1 MKKFLCLL
9 LTVCLIF
16 TFAACTAS
24 DQPQDPDTDNPAAG
38 DNAAGAET
46 PGDADSADTD
56 QGDMEA
62 SKPDAD
68 AQDPEHAEKD
78 DQSKDD
84 QNSKTDVKPSTKPA
98 DTNKAD
104 TDKKPSASTS
114 KPSTSKP
121 SASKPSTSK
130 PSASDKNDSSKSDAP
145 TSPLNLLNTVWKSY
159 SEDDKFPAS
168 GGDYSEENAKD
179 DAPGKFDVSDSAVLE
194 STLAV
199 PEASADLLKKAASL
213 THMMNLNTFTAGA
226 FQLKDSKNA
235 DKFAKAMKESIEN
248 RHWVCGFPD
257 KFVIIKV
264 NGYVVSA
271 FGAADL
277 IDTFKSK
284 TLKAYQDAK
293 VYCEEN
299 IE

>member
-9 LTVCLIF
+9 LAVCLVF
-16 TFAACTAS
+16 SFAACTAN

-38 DNAAGAET
+38 DNAAGSESAGDTAGADTGKEDQ
-46 PGDADSADTD
+46 DADPSGEDSAQKPDDHQKDNITKED
-56 QGDMEA
+56 EA
-62 SKPDAD
+62 SKPE
-68 AQDPEHAEKD
+68 Q
-78 DQSKDD
+78 
-84 QNSKTDVKPSTKPA
+84 
-98 DTNKAD
+98 
-104 TDKKPSASTS
+104 KPSASTD
-114 KPSTSKP
+114 KPAASKP

-130 PSASDKNDSSKSDAP
+130 PSADKHDTDKANKPS
-145 TSPLNLLNTVWKSY
+145 SPLNLLNTVWKSY

-179 DAPGKFDVSDSAVLE
+179 DAPGEFDVSDSAVLE

-199 PEASADLLKKAASL
+199 PEDSADLLKKAASL

-248 RHWVCGFPD
+248 RRWVCGFPD

-271 FGAADL
+271 FGAEDL

>member
-9 LTVCLIF
+9 LAVCLVF
-16 TFAACTAS
+16 SFAACTAS

-38 DNAAGAET
+38 DNAAGSENAGNTAGADTGKEDQ
-46 PGDADSADTD
+46 DADPSGEDSAQKPDDHQKDDITKED
-56 QGDMEA
+56 EA
-62 SKPDAD
+62 SKPE
-68 AQDPEHAEKD
+68 Q
-78 DQSKDD
+78 
-84 QNSKTDVKPSTKPA
+84 
-98 DTNKAD
+98 
-104 TDKKPSASTS
+104 KPSASTD
-114 KPSTSKP
+114 KPAASKP

-130 PSASDKNDSSKSDAP
+130 PSADKHDTDKANKPS
-145 TSPLNLLNTVWKSY
+145 SPLNLLNTVWKSY

-199 PEASADLLKKAASL
+199 PEDSADLLKKAASL

-248 RHWVCGFPD
+248 RRWVCGFPD

-271 FGAADL
+271 FGAEDL

>member
-9 LTVCLIF
+9 LAVCLVF
-16 TFAACTAS
+16 SFAACTAS

-38 DNAAGAET
+38 DNAAGSESAGDTAGADTGKEDQ
-46 PGDADSADTD
+46 DADPSGEDSAQKPDDHQKDNITKED
-56 QGDMEA
+56 EA
-62 SKPDAD
+62 SKPE
-68 AQDPEHAEKD
+68 Q
-78 DQSKDD
+78 
-84 QNSKTDVKPSTKPA
+84 
-98 DTNKAD
+98 
-104 TDKKPSASTS
+104 KPSASTD
-114 KPSTSKP
+114 KPAASKP

-130 PSASDKNDSSKSDAP
+130 PSADKHDTDKANKPS
-145 TSPLNLLNTVWKSY
+145 SPLNLLNTVWKSY

-199 PEASADLLKKAASL
+199 PEDSADLLKKAASL

-235 DKFAKAMKESIEN
+235 DKFAKAMKEGIEN
-248 RHWVCGFPD
+248 RRWVCGFPD

>member
-9 LTVCLIF
+9 LAACLVF
-16 TFAACTAS
+16 SFAACTAN

-38 DNAAGAET
+38 DKAAGSESAGDTAGADTGKEDQ
-46 PGDADSADTD
+46 DADPSGEDSAQKPDDHQKDDTSKEE
-56 QGDMEA
+56 EA
-62 SKPDAD
+62 SKPE
-68 AQDPEHAEKD
+68 Q
-78 DQSKDD
+78 
-84 QNSKTDVKPSTKPA
+84 
-98 DTNKAD
+98 
-104 TDKKPSASTS
+104 KPSASTD
-114 KPSTSKP
+114 KPAASKP

-130 PSASDKNDSSKSDAP
+130 PSADKHDTDKVNKPS
-145 TSPLNLLNTVWKSY
+145 SPLNLLNTVWKSY

-199 PEASADLLKKAASL
+199 PEDSADLLKKAASL

-248 RHWVCGFPD
+248 RRWVCGFPD

-271 FGAADL
+271 FGAEDL

>member
-9 LTVCLIF
+9 LAVCLVF
-16 TFAACTAS
+16 SFAACTAN

-38 DNAAGAET
+38 DNAAGSESAGDTAGADTGKEDQ
-46 PGDADSADTD
+46 DADPSGEDSAQKPDDHQKDNITKED
-56 QGDMEA
+56 EA
-62 SKPDAD
+62 SKPE
-68 AQDPEHAEKD
+68 Q
-78 DQSKDD
+78 
-84 QNSKTDVKPSTKPA
+84 
-98 DTNKAD
+98 
-104 TDKKPSASTS
+104 KPSASTD
-114 KPSTSKP
+114 KPAASKP

-130 PSASDKNDSSKSDAP
+130 PSADKHDTDKANKPS
-145 TSPLNLLNTVWKSY
+145 SPLNLLNTVWKSY
-159 SEDDKFPAS
+159 SEDDKFPDS

-199 PEASADLLKKAASL
+199 PEDSADLLKKAASL

-248 RHWVCGFPD
+248 RRWVCGFPD

-271 FGAADL
+271 FGAEDL

>member
-9 LTVCLIF
+9 LTACLMF
-16 TFAACTAS
+16 SFAACTAS

-46 PGDADSADTD
+46 PGDADSTGTD

-68 AQDPEHAEKD
+68 AQDPAHAEKD

-98 DTNKAD
+98 GTNKAD
-104 TDKKPSASTS
+104 TDKKPSAG
-114 KPSTSKP
+114 TSKP

-130 PSASDKNDSSKSDAP
+130 PSATDKNDSSKSDAP
-145 TSPLNLLNTVWKSY
+145 TSPLNLLSTVWKSY

-179 DAPGKFDVSDSAVLE
+179 DAPGNFGLSDSAVLE

>member
-9 LTVCLIF
+9 LAACLVF
-16 TFAACTAS
+16 SFAACTAN

-38 DNAAGAET
+38 GNAAGSENAGDTAGADTGKEDQ
-46 PGDADSADTD
+46 DADPSGEDSAQKPDDHQKDDTSKEE
-56 QGDMEA
+56 EA
-62 SKPDAD
+62 SKPE
-68 AQDPEHAEKD
+68 Q
-78 DQSKDD
+78 
-84 QNSKTDVKPSTKPA
+84 
-98 DTNKAD
+98 
-104 TDKKPSASTS
+104 KPSASTD
-114 KPSTSKP
+114 KPAASKP

-130 PSASDKNDSSKSDAP
+130 PSADKHDTDKVNKPS
-145 TSPLNLLNTVWKSY
+145 SPLNLLNTVWKSY

-199 PEASADLLKKAASL
+199 PEDSADLLKKAASL

-248 RHWVCGFPD
+248 RRWVCGFPD

-271 FGAADL
+271 FGAEDL

>member
-9 LTVCLIF
+9 LAVCLVF
-16 TFAACTAS
+16 SFAACTAS

-38 DNAAGAET
+38 DNAAGSESAGDTAGADTGKEDQ
-46 PGDADSADTD
+46 DADPSGEDSAQKPDDHQKDDTTKED
-56 QGDMEA
+56 EA
-62 SKPDAD
+62 SKPE
-68 AQDPEHAEKD
+68 Q
-78 DQSKDD
+78 
-84 QNSKTDVKPSTKPA
+84 
-98 DTNKAD
+98 
-104 TDKKPSASTS
+104 KPSASTD
-114 KPSTSKP
+114 KPAASKP

-130 PSASDKNDSSKSDAP
+130 PSADKHDTDKANKPS
-145 TSPLNLLNTVWKSY
+145 SPLNLLNTVWKSY

-199 PEASADLLKKAASL
+199 PEDSADLLKNAASL

-248 RHWVCGFPD
+248 RRWVCGFPD

>member
-9 LTVCLIF
+9 LTVCLMF
-16 TFAACTAS
+16 SFAACTAS

-38 DNAAGAET
+38 DNAAGTQT

-68 AQDPEHAEKD
+68 AQDPAPAEKD

-98 DTNKAD
+98 GTNKAD
-104 TDKKPSASTS
+104 TDKKPSAGT
-114 KPSTSKP
+114 
-121 SASKPSTSK
+121 SKPSTSK

-179 DAPGKFDVSDSAVLE
+179 DAPGNFGLSDSAVLE

>member
-9 LTVCLIF
+9 LAVCLVF
-16 TFAACTAS
+16 SFAACTAN

-38 DNAAGAET
+38 DNAAGSENAGNTAGADTGKEDQ
-46 PGDADSADTD
+46 DADPSGEDSAQKPDDHQKDDITKED
-56 QGDMEA
+56 EA
-62 SKPDAD
+62 SKPE
-68 AQDPEHAEKD
+68 Q
-78 DQSKDD
+78 
-84 QNSKTDVKPSTKPA
+84 
-98 DTNKAD
+98 
-104 TDKKPSASTS
+104 KPSASTD
-114 KPSTSKP
+114 KPAASKP

-130 PSASDKNDSSKSDAP
+130 PSADKHDTDKANKPS
-145 TSPLNLLNTVWKSY
+145 SPLNLLNTVWKSY

-199 PEASADLLKKAASL
+199 PEDSADLLKNAASL

-226 FQLKDSKNA
+226 FQLKDSKNS

-248 RHWVCGFPD
+248 RRWVCGFPD

-271 FGAADL
+271 FGAEDL

-284 TLKAYQDAK
+284 TLKAYQDAQ

>member
-9 LTVCLIF
+9 LAVCLVF
-16 TFAACTAS
+16 SFAACTAN

-38 DNAAGAET
+38 DNAAGSESAGDTAGADTGKEDQ
-46 PGDADSADTD
+46 DADPSGEDSAQKPDDHQKDNITKED
-56 QGDMEA
+56 EA
-62 SKPDAD
+62 SKPE
-68 AQDPEHAEKD
+68 Q
-78 DQSKDD
+78 
-84 QNSKTDVKPSTKPA
+84 
-98 DTNKAD
+98 
-104 TDKKPSASTS
+104 KPSASTD
-114 KPSTSKP
+114 KPAASKP

-130 PSASDKNDSSKSDAP
+130 PSADKHDTDKANKPS
-145 TSPLNLLNTVWKSY
+145 SPLNLLNTVWKSY

-199 PEASADLLKKAASL
+199 PEDSADLLKKAASL

-248 RHWVCGFPD
+248 RRWVCGFPD

-271 FGAADL
+271 FGAEDL

-293 VYCEEN
+293 GYCEEN

>member
-9 LTVCLIF
+9 LAVCLVF
-16 TFAACTAS
+16 SFAACTAS

-38 DNAAGAET
+38 DNAAGSENAGNTAGADTGKEDQ
-46 PGDADSADTD
+46 DADPSGEDRAQKPDDHQKDDATKED
-56 QGDMEA
+56 EA
-62 SKPDAD
+62 SKPE
-68 AQDPEHAEKD
+68 Q
-78 DQSKDD
+78 
-84 QNSKTDVKPSTKPA
+84 
-98 DTNKAD
+98 
-104 TDKKPSASTS
+104 KPSASTD
-114 KPSTSKP
+114 KPAASKP

-130 PSASDKNDSSKSDAP
+130 PSADKHDTDKANKPS
-145 TSPLNLLNTVWKSY
+145 SPLNLLNTVWKSY
-159 SEDDKFPAS
+159 SKDDKFPAS

-248 RHWVCGFPD
+248 RRWVCGFPD

-271 FGAADL
+271 FGAEDL

>member
-9 LTVCLIF
+9 LAVCLVF
-16 TFAACTAS
+16 SFAACTAS

-38 DNAAGAET
+38 DNAAGSENAGNTAGADTGKEDQ
-46 PGDADSADTD
+46 DADPSGEDSVQKPDDHQKDDITKED
-56 QGDMEA
+56 EA
-62 SKPDAD
+62 SKPE
-68 AQDPEHAEKD
+68 Q
-78 DQSKDD
+78 
-84 QNSKTDVKPSTKPA
+84 
-98 DTNKAD
+98 
-104 TDKKPSASTS
+104 KPSASTD
-114 KPSTSKP
+114 KPAASKP

-130 PSASDKNDSSKSDAP
+130 PSADKHDTDKANKPS
-145 TSPLNLLNTVWKSY
+145 SPLNLLNTVWKSY

-199 PEASADLLKKAASL
+199 PEDSADLLKKAASL

-248 RHWVCGFPD
+248 RRWVCGFPD

-271 FGAADL
+271 FGAEDL

>member
-24 DQPQDPDTDNPAAG
+24 NQPQDPDTDNPAAG
-38 DNAAGAET
+38 DNAAGSENAGDTAGADTGKEDQ
-46 PGDADSADTD
+46 DADPSGEDSAQKPDDHQKDDITKED
-56 QGDMEA
+56 EA
-62 SKPDAD
+62 SKPE
-68 AQDPEHAEKD
+68 Q
-78 DQSKDD
+78 
-84 QNSKTDVKPSTKPA
+84 
-98 DTNKAD
+98 
-104 TDKKPSASTS
+104 KPSASTD
-114 KPSTSKP
+114 KPAASKP

-130 PSASDKNDSSKSDAP
+130 PSADKHDTDKANKPS
-145 TSPLNLLNTVWKSY
+145 SPLNLLNTVWKSY

-199 PEASADLLKKAASL
+199 LEDSADLLKKAASL

-248 RHWVCGFPD
+248 RRWVCGFPD

-271 FGAADL
+271 FGAEDL

-284 TLKAYQDAK
+284 TLKTYQDAK

>member
-9 LTVCLIF
+9 LAVCLVF
-16 TFAACTAS
+16 SFAACTAS

-38 DNAAGAET
+38 DNAAGSESAGDTAGADTGKEDQ
-46 PGDADSADTD
+46 DADPSGEDSAQKPDDHQKDDTTKED
-56 QGDMEA
+56 EA
-62 SKPDAD
+62 SKPE
-68 AQDPEHAEKD
+68 Q
-78 DQSKDD
+78 
-84 QNSKTDVKPSTKPA
+84 
-98 DTNKAD
+98 
-104 TDKKPSASTS
+104 KPSASTD
-114 KPSTSKP
+114 KPAASKP

-130 PSASDKNDSSKSDAP
+130 PSADKHDTDKANKPS
-145 TSPLNLLNTVWKSY
+145 SPLNLLNTVWKSY
-159 SEDDKFPAS
+159 SKDDKFPAS

-199 PEASADLLKKAASL
+199 PEDSADLLKNAASL

-248 RHWVCGFPD
+248 RRWVCGFPD

-271 FGAADL
+271 FGAEDL

>member
-9 LTVCLIF
+9 LAVCLVF
-16 TFAACTAS
+16 SFAACTAN

-38 DNAAGAET
+38 DNAAGSESAGDTAGADTGKEDQ
-46 PGDADSADTD
+46 DADPSGEDSAQKPDDHQKDNITKED
-56 QGDMEA
+56 EA
-62 SKPDAD
+62 SKP
-68 AQDPEHAEKD
+68 EH
-78 DQSKDD
+78 
-84 QNSKTDVKPSTKPA
+84 
-98 DTNKAD
+98 
-104 TDKKPSASTS
+104 KPSASTD
-114 KPSTSKP
+114 KPAASKP

-130 PSASDKNDSSKSDAP
+130 PSADKHDTDKANKPS
-145 TSPLNLLNTVWKSY
+145 SPLNLLNTVWKSY

-199 PEASADLLKKAASL
+199 PEDSADLLKNAASL

-248 RHWVCGFPD
+248 RRWVCGFPD

-271 FGAADL
+271 FGAEDL

>member
-9 LTVCLIF
+9 LAVCLVF
-16 TFAACTAS
+16 SFAACTAS

-38 DNAAGAET
+38 DNAAGSENAGNTAGADTGKEDQ
-46 PGDADSADTD
+46 DADPSGEDSAQKPDDHQKDDTTKED
-56 QGDMEA
+56 EA
-62 SKPDAD
+62 SKPE
-68 AQDPEHAEKD
+68 Q
-78 DQSKDD
+78 
-84 QNSKTDVKPSTKPA
+84 
-98 DTNKAD
+98 
-104 TDKKPSASTS
+104 KPSASTD
-114 KPSTSKP
+114 KPAASKP

-130 PSASDKNDSSKSDAP
+130 PSADKHDTDKANKPS
-145 TSPLNLLNTVWKSY
+145 SPLNLLNTVWKSY

-199 PEASADLLKKAASL
+199 PEDSADLLKNAASL

-248 RHWVCGFPD
+248 RRWVCGFPD

-271 FGAADL
+271 FGAEDL

-284 TLKAYQDAK
+284 TLKADQDAK

>member
-9 LTVCLIF
+9 LAVCLVF
-16 TFAACTAS
+16 SFAACTAN

-38 DNAAGAET
+38 DNAAGSESAGDTAGADTGKEDQ
-46 PGDADSADTD
+46 DADPSGEDSAQKPDDHQKDDATKED
-56 QGDMEA
+56 EA
-62 SKPDAD
+62 SKPE
-68 AQDPEHAEKD
+68 Q
-78 DQSKDD
+78 
-84 QNSKTDVKPSTKPA
+84 
-98 DTNKAD
+98 
-104 TDKKPSASTS
+104 KPSASTD
-114 KPSTSKP
+114 KPAASKP

-130 PSASDKNDSSKSDAP
+130 PSADKHDTDKANKPS
-145 TSPLNLLNTVWKSY
+145 SPLNLLNTVWKSY

-199 PEASADLLKKAASL
+199 PEDSADLLKKAASL

-235 DKFAKAMKESIEN
+235 DKFAKAMKEGIEN
-248 RHWVCGFPD
+248 RRWVCGFPD

>member
-9 LTVCLIF
+9 LAVCLVF
-16 TFAACTAS
+16 SFAACTAS
-24 DQPQDPDTDNPAAG
+24 DQPQDPDTDYPAAG
-38 DNAAGAET
+38 DYSAGCESAGDTAGADTGKEDQ
-46 PGDADSADTD
+46 DADPSGEDSAQKPDDHQKDNITKED
-56 QGDMEA
+56 EA
-62 SKPDAD
+62 SKPE
-68 AQDPEHAEKD
+68 Q
-78 DQSKDD
+78 
-84 QNSKTDVKPSTKPA
+84 
-98 DTNKAD
+98 
-104 TDKKPSASTS
+104 KPSASTD
-114 KPSTSKP
+114 KPAASKP

-130 PSASDKNDSSKSDAP
+130 PSADKHDTDKANKPS
-145 TSPLNLLNTVWKSY
+145 SPLNLLNTVWKSY

-199 PEASADLLKKAASL
+199 PEDSADLLKKAASL

-248 RHWVCGFPD
+248 RRWVCGFPD

-271 FGAADL
+271 FGAEDL

>member
-9 LTVCLIF
+9 LTACLMF
-16 TFAACTAS
+16 SFAACTAS

-38 DNAAGAET
+38 DNAAGSENAGNTAGADTGKEDQ
-46 PGDADSADTD
+46 DADPSGEDSAQKPDDHQKDDTTKED
-56 QGDMEA
+56 EA
-62 SKPDAD
+62 SKPE
-68 AQDPEHAEKD
+68 Q
-78 DQSKDD
+78 
-84 QNSKTDVKPSTKPA
+84 
-98 DTNKAD
+98 
-104 TDKKPSASTS
+104 KPSASTD
-114 KPSTSKP
+114 KPAASKP

-130 PSASDKNDSSKSDAP
+130 PSADKHDTDKANKPS
-145 TSPLNLLNTVWKSY
+145 SPLNLLNTVWKSY

-199 PEASADLLKKAASL
+199 PEDSADLLKKAASL

-248 RHWVCGFPD
+248 RRWVCGFPD

-271 FGAADL
+271 FGAEDL

>member
-9 LTVCLIF
+9 LAVCLVF
-16 TFAACTAS
+16 SFAACTAS

-38 DNAAGAET
+38 DNAAGSENAGNTAGADTGKEDQ
-46 PGDADSADTD
+46 DADPSGEDSAQKPDDHQKDDTTKED
-56 QGDMEA
+56 EA
-62 SKPDAD
+62 SKPE
-68 AQDPEHAEKD
+68 Q
-78 DQSKDD
+78 
-84 QNSKTDVKPSTKPA
+84 
-98 DTNKAD
+98 
-104 TDKKPSASTS
+104 KPSASTD
-114 KPSTSKP
+114 KPAASKP

-130 PSASDKNDSSKSDAP
+130 PSADKHDTDKANKPS
-145 TSPLNLLNTVWKSY
+145 SPLNLLNTVWKSY
-159 SEDDKFPAS
+159 SGDDKFPAS

-199 PEASADLLKKAASL
+199 PEDSADLLKNAASL

-248 RHWVCGFPD
+248 RRWVCGFPD

-271 FGAADL
+271 FGAEDL

>member
-9 LTVCLIF
+9 LAVCLVF
-16 TFAACTAS
+16 SFAACTAS

-38 DNAAGAET
+38 DNAAGSENAGNTAGADTGKEDQ
-46 PGDADSADTD
+46 DADPSGEDSAQKPDDHQKDDITKED
-56 QGDMEA
+56 EA
-62 SKPDAD
+62 SK
-68 AQDPEHAEKD
+68 QE
-78 DQSKDD
+78 Q
-84 QNSKTDVKPSTKPA
+84 
-98 DTNKAD
+98 
-104 TDKKPSASTS
+104 KPSASTD
-114 KPSTSKP
+114 KPAASKP

-130 PSASDKNDSSKSDAP
+130 PSTDKHDTDKANKPS
-145 TSPLNLLNTVWKSY
+145 SPLNLLNTVWKSY

-199 PEASADLLKKAASL
+199 PEDSADLLKNAASL

-248 RHWVCGFPD
+248 RRWVCGFPD

-271 FGAADL
+271 FGAEDL

>member
-9 LTVCLIF
+9 LAVCLVF
-16 TFAACTAS
+16 SFAACTAS

-38 DNAAGAET
+38 DNAAGGENAGNTAGADTGKEDQ
-46 PGDADSADTD
+46 DADPSGEDSAQKPDDHQKDDTTKED
-56 QGDMEA
+56 EA
-62 SKPDAD
+62 SKPE
-68 AQDPEHAEKD
+68 Q
-78 DQSKDD
+78 
-84 QNSKTDVKPSTKPA
+84 
-98 DTNKAD
+98 
-104 TDKKPSASTS
+104 KPSASTD
-114 KPSTSKP
+114 KPAASKP

-130 PSASDKNDSSKSDAP
+130 PSADKHDTDKANKPS
-145 TSPLNLLNTVWKSY
+145 SPLNLLNTVWKSY

-199 PEASADLLKKAASL
+199 PEDSADLLKKAASL

-248 RHWVCGFPD
+248 RRWVCGFPD

-271 FGAADL
+271 FGAEDL

-284 TLKAYQDAK
+284 TLKAYQDAQ

>member
-9 LTVCLIF
+9 LAVCLVF
-16 TFAACTAS
+16 SFAACTAS

-38 DNAAGAET
+38 DNAAGSENAGNTAGADTGKEDQ
-46 PGDADSADTD
+46 DADPSGEDSAQKPDDHQKDDITKED
-56 QGDMEA
+56 EA
-62 SKPDAD
+62 SKPEQKPFA
-68 AQDPEHAEKD
+68 
-78 DQSKDD
+78 S
-84 QNSKTDVKPSTKPA
+84 TDKPA
-98 DTNKAD
+98 A
-104 TDKKPSASTS
+104 
-114 KPSTSKP
+114 SKP

-130 PSASDKNDSSKSDAP
+130 PSADKHDTDKANKPS
-145 TSPLNLLNTVWKSY
+145 SPLNLLNTVWKSY

-199 PEASADLLKKAASL
+199 PEDSADLLKNAASL

-248 RHWVCGFPD
+248 RRWVCGFPD

-271 FGAADL
+271 FGAEDL

>member
-9 LTVCLIF
+9 LAVCLVF
-16 TFAACTAS
+16 SFAACTAS

-38 DNAAGAET
+38 DNAAGSESAGDTAGADTGKEDQ
-46 PGDADSADTD
+46 DADPSGEDSAQKPDDHQKDDTTKED
-56 QGDMEA
+56 EA
-62 SKPDAD
+62 SKPE
-68 AQDPEHAEKD
+68 Q
-78 DQSKDD
+78 
-84 QNSKTDVKPSTKPA
+84 
-98 DTNKAD
+98 
-104 TDKKPSASTS
+104 KPSASTD
-114 KPSTSKP
+114 KPAASKP

-130 PSASDKNDSSKSDAP
+130 PSADKHDTDKANKPS
-145 TSPLNLLNTVWKSY
+145 SPLNLLNTVWKSY

-199 PEASADLLKKAASL
+199 PEDSADLLKKAASL

-235 DKFAKAMKESIEN
+235 DKFAKAMKEGIEN
-248 RHWVCGFPD
+248 RRWVCGFPD

>member
-98 DTNKAD
+98 GTNKAD
-104 TDKKPSASTS
+104 TDKKPSAGTS
-114 KPSTSKP
+114 KPST
-121 SASKPSTSK
+121 SKPSTSK

-179 DAPGKFDVSDSAVLE
+179 DAPGNFGLSDSAVLE

>member
-9 LTVCLIF
+9 LAVCLVF
-16 TFAACTAS
+16 SFAACTAN

-38 DNAAGAET
+38 DNAAGSESAGDTAGADTGKEDQ
-46 PGDADSADTD
+46 DADPSGEDSAQKPDDHQKDNITKED
-56 QGDMEA
+56 EA
-62 SKPDAD
+62 SKPE
-68 AQDPEHAEKD
+68 Q
-78 DQSKDD
+78 
-84 QNSKTDVKPSTKPA
+84 
-98 DTNKAD
+98 
-104 TDKKPSASTS
+104 KPSASTD
-114 KPSTSKP
+114 KPAASKP

-130 PSASDKNDSSKSDAP
+130 PSADKHDTDKANKPS
-145 TSPLNLLNTVWKSY
+145 SPLNLLNTVWKSY

-199 PEASADLLKKAASL
+199 PEDSADLLKNAASL

-226 FQLKDSKNA
+226 VQLKDSMNA
-235 DKFAKAMKESIEN
+235 DKFAKAMKEGIEN
-248 RHWVCGFPD
+248 RRWVCGFPD

-271 FGAADL
+271 FGAEDL

>member
-9 LTVCLIF
+9 LAVCLVF
-16 TFAACTAS
+16 SFAACTAN
-24 DQPQDPDTDNPAAG
+24 DQPQNPDTDNPAAG
-38 DNAAGAET
+38 DNAAGSENAGNTAGADTGKEDQ
-46 PGDADSADTD
+46 DADPSGEDSAQKPDDHQKDDITKED
-56 QGDMEA
+56 EA
-62 SKPDAD
+62 SKPE
-68 AQDPEHAEKD
+68 Q
-78 DQSKDD
+78 
-84 QNSKTDVKPSTKPA
+84 
-98 DTNKAD
+98 
-104 TDKKPSASTS
+104 KPSASTD
-114 KPSTSKP
+114 KPAASKP

-130 PSASDKNDSSKSDAP
+130 PSADKHDTDKANKPS
-145 TSPLNLLNTVWKSY
+145 SPLNLLNTVWKSY

-199 PEASADLLKKAASL
+199 PEDSADLLKKAASL

-248 RHWVCGFPD
+248 RRWVCGFPD

-271 FGAADL
+271 FGAEDL

>member
-9 LTVCLIF
+9 LAVCLVF
-16 TFAACTAS
+16 SFAACTAN

-38 DNAAGAET
+38 DNAAGSESAGDTAGADTGKEDQ
-46 PGDADSADTD
+46 DADPSGEDSAQKPDDHQKDNITKED
-56 QGDMEA
+56 EA
-62 SKPDAD
+62 SKPE
-68 AQDPEHAEKD
+68 Q
-78 DQSKDD
+78 
-84 QNSKTDVKPSTKPA
+84 
-98 DTNKAD
+98 
-104 TDKKPSASTS
+104 KPSASTD
-114 KPSTSKP
+114 KPAASKP

-130 PSASDKNDSSKSDAP
+130 PSADKHDTDKANKPS
-145 TSPLNLLNTVWKSY
+145 SPLNLLNTVWKSY

-199 PEASADLLKKAASL
+199 PEDSADLLKNAASL

-248 RHWVCGFPD
+248 RRWVCGFPD

-271 FGAADL
+271 FGAEDL

>member
-9 LTVCLIF
+9 LAVCLVF
-16 TFAACTAS
+16 SFAACTAN

-38 DNAAGAET
+38 DNAAGSENAGNTAGADTGKEDQ
-46 PGDADSADTD
+46 DADPSGEDSAQKPDDHQKDDITKED
-56 QGDMEA
+56 EA
-62 SKPDAD
+62 SKPE
-68 AQDPEHAEKD
+68 Q
-78 DQSKDD
+78 
-84 QNSKTDVKPSTKPA
+84 
-98 DTNKAD
+98 
-104 TDKKPSASTS
+104 KPSASTD
-114 KPSTSKP
+114 KPAASKP

-130 PSASDKNDSSKSDAP
+130 PSADKHDTDKANKPS
-145 TSPLNLLNTVWKSY
+145 SPLNLLNTVWKSY

-199 PEASADLLKKAASL
+199 PEDSADLLKNAASL

-248 RHWVCGFPD
+248 RRWVCGFPD

-264 NGYVVSA
+264 KGYVVSA
-271 FGAADL
+271 FGAEDL

>member
-9 LTVCLIF
+9 LAVCLVF
-16 TFAACTAS
+16 SFAACTAN

-38 DNAAGAET
+38 DNAAGSESAGDTAGADTGKEDQ
-46 PGDADSADTD
+46 DADPSGEDSAQKPDDHQKDDTTKED
-56 QGDMEA
+56 EA
-62 SKPDAD
+62 SKPE
-68 AQDPEHAEKD
+68 Q
-78 DQSKDD
+78 
-84 QNSKTDVKPSTKPA
+84 
-98 DTNKAD
+98 
-104 TDKKPSASTS
+104 KPSASTD
-114 KPSTSKP
+114 KPAASKP

-130 PSASDKNDSSKSDAP
+130 PSADKHDTDKANKPS
-145 TSPLNLLNTVWKSY
+145 SPLNLLNTVWKSY

-199 PEASADLLKKAASL
+199 PEDSADLLKKAASL

-248 RHWVCGFPD
+248 RRWVCGFPD

-271 FGAADL
+271 FGAEDL

>member
-56 QGDMEA
+56 QGDAEA

-68 AQDPEHAEKD
+68 AQDPAHAEKD

-84 QNSKTDVKPSTKPA
+84 QDSKTDVKPSTKPA

-121 SASKPSTSK
+121 SASKPST
-130 PSASDKNDSSKSDAP
+130 SDKNDSSKSDAP

-248 RHWVCGFPD
+248 RRWVCGFPD

-284 TLKAYQDAK
+284 TLKAYRDAK

>member
-9 LTVCLIF
+9 LAVCLVF
-16 TFAACTAS
+16 NFAACTAN

-38 DNAAGAET
+38 DNAAGSENAGNTAGADTGKEDQ
-46 PGDADSADTD
+46 DADPSGEDSAQKPDDHQKDNITKED
-56 QGDMEA
+56 EA
-62 SKPDAD
+62 SKPE
-68 AQDPEHAEKD
+68 Q
-78 DQSKDD
+78 
-84 QNSKTDVKPSTKPA
+84 
-98 DTNKAD
+98 
-104 TDKKPSASTS
+104 KPSASTD
-114 KPSTSKP
+114 KPAASKP

-130 PSASDKNDSSKSDAP
+130 PSADKHDTDKANKPS
-145 TSPLNLLNTVWKSY
+145 SPLNLLNTVWKSY

-199 PEASADLLKKAASL
+199 PEDSADLLKNAASL

-248 RHWVCGFPD
+248 RRWVCGFPD

-271 FGAADL
+271 FGAEDL

>member
-56 QGDMEA
+56 QGDAEA

-68 AQDPEHAEKD
+68 AQDPAHAEKD

-84 QNSKTDVKPSTKPA
+84 QDSKTDVKPSTKPA

-104 TDKKPSASTS
+104 TDKKPSA
-114 KPSTSKP
+114 STSKP

-248 RHWVCGFPD
+248 RRWVCGFPD

-284 TLKAYQDAK
+284 TLKAYRDAK

>member
-9 LTVCLIF
+9 LAVCLVF
-16 TFAACTAS
+16 SFAACTAN

-38 DNAAGAET
+38 DNAAGSESAGDTAGADTGKEDQ
-46 PGDADSADTD
+46 DADPSGEDSAQKPDDHQKDDATKED
-56 QGDMEA
+56 EA
-62 SKPDAD
+62 SKPE
-68 AQDPEHAEKD
+68 Q
-78 DQSKDD
+78 
-84 QNSKTDVKPSTKPA
+84 
-98 DTNKAD
+98 
-104 TDKKPSASTS
+104 KPSASTD
-114 KPSTSKP
+114 KPAASKP

-130 PSASDKNDSSKSDAP
+130 PSADKHDTDKANKPS
-145 TSPLNLLNTVWKSY
+145 SPLNLLNTVWKSY

-199 PEASADLLKKAASL
+199 PEDSADLLKKAASL

-248 RHWVCGFPD
+248 RRWVCGFPD

-271 FGAADL
+271 FGAEDL

>member
-9 LTVCLIF
+9 LAVCLVF
-16 TFAACTAS
+16 SFAACTAS

-38 DNAAGAET
+38 DNAAGSESA
-46 PGDADSADTD
+46 GDTAGADTGKEDQNADPSGEDSAQKPDDHQKDDTTKED
-56 QGDMEA
+56 EA
-62 SKPDAD
+62 SKPE
-68 AQDPEHAEKD
+68 Q
-78 DQSKDD
+78 
-84 QNSKTDVKPSTKPA
+84 
-98 DTNKAD
+98 
-104 TDKKPSASTS
+104 KPSASTD
-114 KPSTSKP
+114 KPAASKP

-130 PSASDKNDSSKSDAP
+130 PSADKHDTDKANKPS
-145 TSPLNLLNTVWKSY
+145 SPLNLLNTVWKSY

-248 RHWVCGFPD
+248 RRWVCGFPD

>member
-9 LTVCLIF
+9 LAACLVF
-16 TFAACTAS
+16 SFAACTAN

-38 DNAAGAET
+38 DSAAGSESAGDTAGADTGKEDQ
-46 PGDADSADTD
+46 DADPSGEDSVQNPDDHQKDDTSKED
-56 QGDMEA
+56 EA
-62 SKPDAD
+62 SKPE
-68 AQDPEHAEKD
+68 Q
-78 DQSKDD
+78 
-84 QNSKTDVKPSTKPA
+84 
-98 DTNKAD
+98 
-104 TDKKPSASTS
+104 KPSASTD
-114 KPSTSKP
+114 KPAASKP

-130 PSASDKNDSSKSDAP
+130 PSTDKHDTDKANKPS
-145 TSPLNLLNTVWKSY
+145 SPLNLLNTVWKSY

-199 PEASADLLKKAASL
+199 PEDSADLLKKAASL

-248 RHWVCGFPD
+248 RRWVCGFPD

-271 FGAADL
+271 FGAEDL

>member
-9 LTVCLIF
+9 LAVCLVF
-16 TFAACTAS
+16 SFAACTAN

-38 DNAAGAET
+38 DNAAGSENAGNTAGADTGKEDQ
-46 PGDADSADTD
+46 DADPSGEDSAQKPDDHQKDDITKED
-56 QGDMEA
+56 EA
-62 SKPDAD
+62 SKPE
-68 AQDPEHAEKD
+68 Q
-78 DQSKDD
+78 
-84 QNSKTDVKPSTKPA
+84 
-98 DTNKAD
+98 
-104 TDKKPSASTS
+104 KPSASTD
-114 KPSTSKP
+114 KPAASKP

-130 PSASDKNDSSKSDAP
+130 PSADKHDTDKANKPS
-145 TSPLNLLNTVWKSY
+145 SPLNLLNTVWKSY

-199 PEASADLLKKAASL
+199 PEDSADLLKNAASL

-248 RHWVCGFPD
+248 RRWVCGFPD

-271 FGAADL
+271 FGAEDL